1 MPDAPHPER
10 SYENDL
16 VAWGR
21 AARLETVGRRSGLA
35 RSVVVGF
42 AEEPDGSV
50 LVAAGDA
57 AAGWA
62 RNLLAE
68 PRCRVTIGERTFR
81 AVAEPL
87 GDAEHA
93 RAVRELI
100 LRYGTPSERL
110 GSGPSFRLREVPA
123 A

>member
-1 MPDAPHPER
+1 MTEAPRPGR
-10 SYENDL
+10 SHEDDM

-21 AARLETVGRRSGLA
+21 VARLETVGRRTGLA
-35 RSVVVGF
+35 RSAVVGF
-42 AEEPDGSV
+42 VREPDGS
-50 LVAAGDA
+50 LLIAAGDPS
-57 AAGWA
+57 AGWA

-87 GDAEHA
+87 DGADHA

-110 GSGPSFRLREVPA
+110 GSGPSFRLREMPA